1 MRARIAVVTVAVAAL
16 SGCVSQNAMYAWGN
30 YDEALYKHYRE
41 PQDRETW
48 LTNLK
53 TIILDAEQ
61 EGKKVPPGVYAEYGY
76 ALLEEQQYDAAISYF
91 NKEKEK
97 WPESRLLMEKM
108 IHNAERLAGRA
119 PPPARGAAGTLEK
132 ATAGQQPAPAAKKA
146 PAAQEKKP

>member
-1 MRARIAVVTVAVAAL
+1 MRARIAVLAVSIAAL
-16 SGCVSQNAMYAWGN
+16 SGCVSQNAMYAWGR

-41 PQDRETW
+41 PQDREAW
-48 LTNLK
+48 VTNLK
-53 TIILDAEQ
+53 AIILEAEQ
-61 EGKKVPPGVYAEYGY
+61 EGKKVPPGLYAEYGH

-108 IHNAERLAGRA
+108 IHNADRLAGRA
-119 PPPARGAAGTLEK
+119 PPPAPGPAGTLEK
-132 ATAGQQPAPAAKKA
+132 ATAVKQKAPAAKKT